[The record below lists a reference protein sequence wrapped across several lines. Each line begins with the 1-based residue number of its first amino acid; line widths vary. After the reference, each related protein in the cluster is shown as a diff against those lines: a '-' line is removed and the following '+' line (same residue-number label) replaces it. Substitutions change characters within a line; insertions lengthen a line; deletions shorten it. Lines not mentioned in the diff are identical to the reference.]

1 MDYDDSYLN
10 LPTCIRLW
18 EPKKPD
24 TTHTFIYSLCV
35 SIFFNFLGNHN
46 INISPCTLSQS
57 SIFCEIHAVL
67 QDFLIFFYP
76 LTALFDGVWIYIPFS
91 FSIFSRLSLK
101 EEWT

>member
-35 SIFFNFLGNHN
+35 SIFLTFWGIIILIYLPVLFHRV
-46 INISPCTLSQS
+46 LSS
-57 SIFCEIHAVL
+57 TKFFFMIDHFKITKSGIIFRKK
-67 QDFLIFFYP
+67 
-76 LTALFDGVWIYIPFS
+76 W
-91 FSIFSRLSLK
+91 
-101 EEWT
+101 EWNEWSN